1 MNKKI
6 FTSLLSASLLFLVVD
21 ASYANDAV
29 ITDQDLEKY
38 KKGGT
43 VIDNQTVQK
52 KEHAA
57 PKKSKDRDRQRWCDE
72 GEKYRSSIA
81 KAQEDT
87 RQADRHLAEE
97 KAVFPVSNKKIKA
110 AQAKKLKA
118 EKALKESQAKLD
130 ALENRAHRSS
140 IPPGWVRCQYE

>member
-6 FTSLLSASLLFLVVD
+6 FISLLSASLVLS
-21 ASYANDAV
+21 AAQAAYAKDAV

-38 KKGGT
+38 KKGGS

-52 KEHAA
+52 KEPAA
-57 PKKSKDRDRQRWCDE
+57 PKKFKDRDRQRWCDE
-72 GEKYRSSIA
+72 GDKYRKQIV
-81 KAQEDT
+81 KAQEDIK
-87 RQADRHLAEE
+87 QADKALEE
-97 KAVFPVSNKKIKA
+97 QKSVFPVVNKKIKA

-118 EKALKESQAKLD
+118 EKALKESEAKLD